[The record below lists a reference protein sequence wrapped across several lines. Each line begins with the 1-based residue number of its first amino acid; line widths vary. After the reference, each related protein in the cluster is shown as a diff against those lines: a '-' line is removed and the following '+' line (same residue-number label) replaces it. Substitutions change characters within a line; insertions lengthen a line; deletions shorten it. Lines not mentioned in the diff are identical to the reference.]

1 MGLAVAT
8 VAQIR
13 QPGRLPR
20 KSWCHLMWNS
30 RVLTKNWSQKLL
42 RRWRQICV
50 LFATVFGN
58 FPAAFGRWR
67 QGLSW
72 GYFPQEAT
80 HRKVRFSP
88 AVKALV
94 EGLLKVFWSFHSC
107 FLWQSSRPSEIRSEH
122 AVGVFGLFQVVP
134 SCSKLFQVV
143 PMFQVVPRFLLR
155 QVKAQLPWHGLACL
169 EMPQI
174 SGHHFWERITKRA
187 GLGLIINKLP
197 GCLYHVW
204 SWRCC
209 ASFLH
214 GAALRSGAD
223 RRHFGISINEWGI
236 TKMFF
241 WPLALVLCDSG
252 RDNQL
257 RVKSPPMIGIINLKN
272 ANKKQNKIRGQ
283 SNARM
288 QNYKCRIECIRM
300 HPLRVITKMVVY

>member
-80 HRKVRFSP
+80 HRKVRFSQP
-88 AVKALV
+88 WKLW
-94 EGLLKVFWSFHSC
+94 LKVCWSFHSC

-143 PMFQVVPRFLLR
+143 PSCSNVPSCSKIPAAPGESTASMAWTGMSWNATDQWPPFLGKDHKTSRARAHHQQNCQDVCIMCGLDAVVPHSYMAR
-155 QVKAQLPWHGLACL
+155 P
-169 EMPQI
+169 
-174 SGHHFWERITKRA
+174 SGPVLTGDI
-187 GLGLIINKLP
+187 LGFP
-197 GCLYHVW
+197 
-204 SWRCC
+204 
-209 ASFLH
+209 
-214 GAALRSGAD
+214 
-223 RRHFGISINEWGI
+223 
-236 TKMFF
+236 
-241 WPLALVLCDSG
+241 
-252 RDNQL
+252 
-257 RVKSPPMIGIINLKN
+257 
-272 ANKKQNKIRGQ
+272 
-283 SNARM
+283 
-288 QNYKCRIECIRM
+288 
-300 HPLRVITKMVVY
+300 